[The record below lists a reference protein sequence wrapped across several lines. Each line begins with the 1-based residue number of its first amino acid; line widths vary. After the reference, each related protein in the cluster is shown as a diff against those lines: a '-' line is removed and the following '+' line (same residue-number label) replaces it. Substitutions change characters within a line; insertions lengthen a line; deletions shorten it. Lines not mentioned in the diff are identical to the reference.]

1 VVISTGKSDWERDIT
16 DEEDSLA
23 AALSQVMHGP
33 SKIVPQISI
42 SPPRLS
48 SSPPKAKI
56 SKQSPG
62 LFSSTD
68 SDRISVLN
76 GSHRSLSH
84 EDDHETV
91 LVFPDYKCISEV
103 SRSRQG
109 ALELW
114 QSAVDPSGRE
124 GSDIESNLKTWV
136 LPYASVILL
145 CKLLMNHKS
154 HDALMSPSRF
164 S

>member
-1 VVISTGKSDWERDIT
+1 MVISTGKSDWERDIT

-23 AALSQVMHGP
+23 AALSQVMHV
-33 SKIVPQISI
+33 SSQISV
-42 SPPRLS
+42 SPPRPS

-124 GSDIESNLKTWV
+124 GTDIDSNLKTWV
-136 LPYASVILL
+136 IPYASVILL
-145 CKLLMNHKS
+145 CKLLMNHKPS
-154 HDALMSPSRF
+154 DALMSPSRF